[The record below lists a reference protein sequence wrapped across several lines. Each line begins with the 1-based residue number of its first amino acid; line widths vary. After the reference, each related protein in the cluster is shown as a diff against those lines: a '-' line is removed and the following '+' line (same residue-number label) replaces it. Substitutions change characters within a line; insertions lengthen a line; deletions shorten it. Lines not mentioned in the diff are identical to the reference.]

1 MISIFSPKL
10 FYVSTS
16 TTTSTQKSLTFCF
29 QRITASFALQ
39 RCTGRR
45 KRRDIEAI
53 ISASEELG
61 LEGADRIKPTPKVPY
76 FPYLVNAFLSV
87 VGCSPKHVGW
97 KSRRA
102 WRQRRKRGKIWCPF
116 SSCCSDTN
124 AKVRYMNY
132 WMTTTTTL
140 TSISYTATSTF
151 ASIICSPTGFTHV
164 TCPSGWGGQRKN
176 LPRCRLFNQV
186 VLVSSFWRI
195 CALYIGPYTLYL
207 YVSETHL
214 LLPEYIKMTL
224 KKWA

>member
-1 MISIFSPKL
+1 MGLLIFPPLLEWIMTSLSSIVLAICLLLGLVVPAIAEHQVQEPSANLRNPKL

-53 ISASEELG
+53 ISASEGLG
-61 LEGADRIKPTPKVPY
+61 LEGADRIQPTPKVAVQNTLDENLDEPE
-76 FPYLVNAFLSV
+76 
-87 VGCSPKHVGW
+87 G
-97 KSRRA
+97 
-102 WRQRRKRGKIWCPF
+102 KRE
-116 SSCCSDTN
+116 
-124 AKVRYMNY
+124 VRYMNY

-164 TCPSGWGGQRKN
+164 TCPSG
-176 LPRCRLFNQV
+176 
-186 VLVSSFWRI
+186 
-195 CALYIGPYTLYL
+195 
-207 YVSETHL
+207 
-214 LLPEYIKMTL
+214 
-224 KKWA
+224 